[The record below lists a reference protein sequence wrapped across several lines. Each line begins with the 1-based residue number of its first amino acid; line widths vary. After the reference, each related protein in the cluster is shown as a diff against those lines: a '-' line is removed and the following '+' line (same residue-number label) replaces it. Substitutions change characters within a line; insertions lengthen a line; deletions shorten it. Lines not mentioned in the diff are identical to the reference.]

1 MKTRILS
8 LLWNRFLLI
17 PDIAPERWPRGMAN
31 IIVQKFGGTSVGTPE
46 RIQNVAKRIKR
57 YRDQGNHV
65 VVVVS
70 AMGHTTDELVDL
82 AEKIT
87 KNPPKREMDML
98 LSTGE
103 QVSIALL
110 AMALWEAGVPAK
122 SFTGSQV
129 RMITDGNYSNA
140 KIQTVDR
147 SRIDSALNQGN
158 VVIVAGFQGIDEDD
172 NITTLGRGGSD
183 TSAVALAA
191 VLGAKECEI
200 YTDVDGVYT
209 ADPRVV
215 PKASKHNQ
223 ITYEEMLELASLGAG
238 VLHSRSVELGMT
250 YDVVI
255 HVRSSFNDNP
265 GTLVVNEDKIM
276 EKLTVSGVTAKN
288 DQARITISDV
298 PDKPGLA
305 AVLFGQL
312 SSKDILVD
320 VIVQS
325 SPYNG
330 RNTISFTI
338 PKKDIAQALPILE
351 AFSASEGTKKPE
363 INEEISIVSAVGI
376 GMKSHVGV
384 AAQMFKALA
393 DKGINIEM
401 ISTSEIKISCV
412 IPRTHSEIAVNQIH
426 DTFGLSKNG

>member
-1 MKTRILS
+1 
-8 LLWNRFLLI
+8 
-17 PDIAPERWPRGMAN
+17 MAN
-31 IIVQKFGGTSVGTPE
+31 IIVQKYGGTSVGTPE
-46 RIQNVAKRIKR
+46 RIQNVARRIKR
-57 YRDQGNHV
+57 YHDQGNHV

-82 AEKIT
+82 ADKIT

-103 QVSIALL
+103 QVSISLL
-110 AMALWEAGVPAK
+110 AMALWDIGVPAK

-129 RMITDGNYSNA
+129 RMITDGNFSNA
-140 KIQTVDR
+140 KIQSVDR
-147 SRIDSALNQGN
+147 DRIDRALNDNN
-158 VVIVAGFQGIDEDD
+158 VVIVAGFQGIDQDE

-215 PKASKHNQ
+215 PQASKHAQ

-238 VLHSRSVELGMT
+238 VLHSRSVELGMN

-265 GTLVVNEDKIM
+265 GTLVVNEEKIM
-276 EKLTVSGVTAKN
+276 EKLKVSGVTAKN
-288 DQARITISDV
+288 DQARITIADV

-305 AVLFGQL
+305 AVLFGEL

-330 RNTISFTI
+330 RNTISFTV
-338 PKKDIAQALPILE
+338 PKKDLVQALPILE
-351 AFSASEGTKKPE
+351 SFSQSQGAKKPD

-384 AAQMFKALA
+384 AAQMFQALA
-393 DKGINIEM
+393 EKEINIEM

-412 IPRTHSEIAVNQIH
+412 IQRSHAETAVNRIH
-426 DTFGLSKNG
+426 ETFGLSKNG